1 MCHFL
6 LIVLK
11 NAQTYLS
18 RWQQSIFF
26 PSCGKSLHEHQTKFM
41 RQRPVTELINSQKF
55 VTNGCAKKVVVI
67 IKS

>member
-6 LIVLK
+6 LIVSK
-11 NAQTYLS
+11 NAQAYLS

-26 PSCGKSLHEHQTKFM
+26 PSSGKSLHEHQAKFM
-41 RQRPVTELINSQKF
+41 RQRPVAEHINSQKF
-55 VTNGCAKKVVVI
+55 VTNECAKKVVVK